1 MSLLAELKRRKVFRV
16 GAAYAVAAWA
26 IAQVADRELANTAAP
41 GWVMQVIL
49 RVLALG
55 FPIALV
61 LA

>member
-1 MSLLAELKRRKVFRV
+1 MSLFAELKRRKVFRV

-26 IAQVADRELANTAAP
+26 IAQVADRVLANTPP

-49 RVLALG
+49 LVLALG